1 MAGLAR
7 RLRARF
13 PALLNQTYFQ
23 KRYPIISTQVSCRL
37 ACAFQTLLLACM
49 QRWLRTLSRR

>member
-13 PALLNQTYFQ
+13 PALLNQTYFP
-23 KRYPIISTQVSCRL
+23 KRYPIISTQVRL
-37 ACAFQTLLLACM
+37 VRGGGGLWTGA
-49 QRWLRTLSRR
+49 R